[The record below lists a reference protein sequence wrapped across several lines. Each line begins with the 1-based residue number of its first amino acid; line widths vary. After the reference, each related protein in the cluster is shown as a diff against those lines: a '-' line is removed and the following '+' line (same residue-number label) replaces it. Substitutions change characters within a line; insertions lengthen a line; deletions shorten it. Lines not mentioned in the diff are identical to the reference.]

1 MGDIMTKV
9 ANRTFVERLKTI
21 EAPSVVFDRAI
32 DLERLE
38 HLAGDDNASVD
49 VVLHAFDLNI
59 DVLLARMA
67 SEAPKAAAAR
77 AHTLA
82 VTADEVGAWKLAD
95 AARNFERAATAPGPV
110 TLAGSMNHLSEIAT
124 ETQVEIRSLAAH

>member
-1 MGDIMTKV
+1 MTKV
-9 ANRTFVERLKTI
+9 ADRTYVEHLGQI
-21 EAPSVVFDRAI
+21 ETPSVVFDRAI
-32 DLERLE
+32 DLERLG
-38 HLAGDDNASVD
+38 HLAGEDHGSRDE
-49 VVLHAFDLNI
+49 VLHAFDLNI

-95 AARNFERAATAPGPV
+95 AAREFERAAAAPGPV
-110 TLAGSMNHLSEIAT
+110 TLVGTMNHLSQIAT